1 MIVRKKRGSI
11 NKIKSR
17 INPRVSNNR
26 AKESI
31 KHNLLKDIDI
41 KLEGLDKK
49 YGPVVYEE
57 LQSRLEKTIDIFHED
72 IEKLF
77 KENFSSYKYDNK
89 PPQSVNDEKYVKPK
103 YISDYEKSKKD

>member
-11 NKIKSR
+11 SKINSS
-17 INPRVSNNR
+17 ITPRATKKLAN
-26 AKESI
+26 ES
-31 KHNLLKDIDI
+31 KKDFLLEEIDI
-41 KLEGLDKK
+41 KLEGIDKK

-77 KENFSSYKYDNK
+77 MKNFSSYKSHDK
-89 PPQSVNDEKYVKPK
+89 QDQLIDDEKKPK
-103 YISDYEKSKKD
+103 YISDYEKSKED